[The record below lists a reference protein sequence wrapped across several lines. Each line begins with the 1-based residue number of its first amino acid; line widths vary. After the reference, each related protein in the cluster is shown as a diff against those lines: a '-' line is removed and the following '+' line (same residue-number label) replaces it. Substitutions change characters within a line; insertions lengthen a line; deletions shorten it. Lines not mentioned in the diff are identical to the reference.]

1 MESARTLPT
10 GGAAPPR
17 AAAPAATPPRARPAA
32 PPRRAAPR
40 ARDAAARAASGN
52 GRDPSASASA
62 PAAASAR
69 AAAASSLA
77 SRGMLEWMAANGAP
91 VGAFTLAAGD
101 VDVTVAARD
110 LAAGELA
117 LAVPENLVVTLG
129 AVLGAGGESSLAE
142 LLSTG
147 KLSEL
152 AILALHLMYE
162 KKRGAE
168 SFWAPYIRE
177 LDRQGA
183 RGAQG
188 AVSPIL
194 WPPEQAAALLRGSPV
209 AEQVRARL
217 AGISKEYEE
226 LDTVWYLGECAD
238 FRVLGFLLP

>member
-1 MESARTLPT
+1 
-10 GGAAPPR
+10 
-17 AAAPAATPPRARPAA
+17 
-32 PPRRAAPR
+32 
-40 ARDAAARAASGN
+40 
-52 GRDPSASASA
+52 
-62 PAAASAR
+62 
-69 AAAASSLA
+69 
-77 SRGMLEWMAANGAP
+77 MLEWMAANGAP
-91 VGAFTLAAGD
+91 LGAFTLAAGD

-117 LAVPENLVVTLG
+117 LAVPENLVVTLD
-129 AVLGAGGESSLAE
+129 AVLGTESESSLAE

-188 AVSPIL
+188 AVS
-194 WPPEQAAALLRGSPV
+194 AAAPLTCQSKQKTPWKPTHHLPKT
-209 AEQVRARL
+209 AEMKLAGLADPLAAGAGGRAPARL
-217 AGISKEYEE
+217 ARRGAGARAPRGDREGVRGAGHR
-226 LDTVWYLGECAD
+226 L
-238 FRVLGFLLP
+238 VLG